1 MDSKSKTDDA
11 LKVFCGDFG
20 VPYNLTFNGSKEQ
33 TGKNTTFMKEIR
45 KHNINYH
52 ASEVDMHNE
61 NPVEG
66 IIREI
71 RRKRFRTMVR
81 RRVPRSLWDYGMVW
95 CSEIISL
102 IHSSA
107 AFMTS
112 GIPREYI
119 TGETE
124 NILEYLDFG
133 FYEKVW
139 YKANA
144 GLGPK

>member
-1 MDSKSKTDDA
+1 
-11 LKVFCGDFG
+11 
-20 VPYNLTFNGSKEQ
+20 
-33 TGKNTTFMKEIR
+33 MKEIG

-52 ASEVDMHNE
+52 VSEVDRHNE

-71 RRKRFRTMVR
+71 RRKWFRTMVR
-81 RRVPRSLWDYGMVW
+81 RRVPRSLWDYGLVW

-102 IHSSA
+102 THSSA
-107 AFMTS
+107 GLMTS
-112 GIPREYI
+112 DIPREYI
-119 TGETE
+119 TEETE
-124 NILEYLDFG
+124 DVSEYLDFR

-144 GLGPK
+144 GLSPE